1 MHGPRAKAKD
11 IPLSPLTSPPFR
23 HCIDSTGDTDTYT
36 PSYNSNSNSST
47 SHCSTHFPP
56 PFSPNKKG
64 QMGSS
69 VVNIQQLEEAV
80 SIALN
85 PAFNN
90 QALKQ
95 QAIAYVEELK
105 NSNDG
110 WLALL
115 ELFVKKPRYVCL

>member
-1 MHGPRAKAKD
+1 
-11 IPLSPLTSPPFR
+11 
-23 HCIDSTGDTDTYT
+23 
-36 PSYNSNSNSST
+36 
-47 SHCSTHFPP
+47 
-56 PFSPNKKG
+56 
-64 QMGSS
+64 MGSP
-69 VVNIQQLEEAV
+69 VNIQQLEEAV

-105 NSNDG
+105 NSSDG

-115 ELFVKKPRYVCL
+115 ELFVKKPRYVHV